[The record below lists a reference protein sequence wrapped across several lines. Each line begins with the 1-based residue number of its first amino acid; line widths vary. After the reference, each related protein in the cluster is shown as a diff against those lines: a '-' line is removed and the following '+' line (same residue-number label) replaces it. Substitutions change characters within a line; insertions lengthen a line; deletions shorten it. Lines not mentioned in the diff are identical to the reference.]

1 KDVRKLRPGIG
12 PESYAATLSHQIL
25 EVELHVS
32 MRLRRDHYNTRGRAL
47 FDLVE
52 QQVGQ
57 QKWREVIHSQR
68 HLVSVTGHGHGPA
81 DDGRAGVVDQNV
93 KSRHPVIEILR
104 QSPDIGERSE
114 IGLEK
119 SDLLISSRPH

>member
-32 MRLRRDHYNTRGRAL
+32 MCLRRDHDNTRGRAL

-68 HLVSVTGHGHGPA
+68 HLVCRLLLEKKKKGNMEVTGAGE
-81 DDGRAGVVDQNV
+81 GVVWN
-93 KSRHPVIEILR
+93 S
-104 QSPDIGERSE
+104 ER
-114 IGLEK
+114 GCV
-119 SDLLISSRPH
+119 D